1 MKDNKI
7 NKDIKDWYLSEFKE
21 FENKLNGQ
29 SKTYLHKLRKNAAVK
44 FGELNFP
51 TLKDEEWKYTNVK
64 PILEHQFKLS
74 ESSETPTDIDLS
86 RYLFDGF
93 DSHTLI
99 FINGRFS
106 EELSSIKELPKG
118 VIVDSLNNISQNNP
132 ELLQKYFKEGE
143 GIDNAFNAL
152 NNTFASDGLIVSV
165 PNNVIVEKPIQVLFL
180 SGDKNEAVLSVPKNL
195 IIAGANSQAKIIIN
209 YYGISSNPY
218 LKNIT
223 TDIHL
228 EESAIVDLYKIENED
243 DKNGYHIEKT
253 QVHQKESSV
262 FSHYSINFG
271 GKIVRNDLKS
281 KLNGENIECNFFGLY
296 LASGDQHI
304 DNHTFVDHAQPNSV
318 SNELYKGI
326 LDDNSKGVFS
336 GKILV
341 RQPAQKTNAY
351 QSNKTVLLS
360 DGASVDTKPQLE
372 IYADDVKCSHGATV
386 GHLDK
391 TAYFYILSRGIPAE
405 LAKSM
410 LIRAFV
416 NDVIE
421 SVKIEPLKEKLNHMI
436 FEQLHR
442 VEI

>member
-1 MKDNKI
+1 MANKNK
-7 NKDIKDWYLSEFKE
+7 NKDIKDWYLGEFKE
-21 FENKLNGQ
+21 FESKLNGQ
-29 SKTYLHKLRKNAAVK
+29 SKSYLHKLRKDAVVK
-44 FGELNFP
+44 LGELNFP
-51 TLKDEEWKYTNVK
+51 TLKDEDWKYTNVK
-64 PILEHQFKLS
+64 PILDHQFKLAETS
-74 ESSETPTDIDLS
+74 EAPSDIDLNK
-86 RYLFDGF
+86 YLFEGF
-93 DSHTLI
+93 DSHNLI

-106 EELSSIKELPKG
+106 KELSSIKKLPKG
-118 VIVDSLNNISQNNP
+118 VIVDSLANVSKNNP
-132 ELLQKYFKEGE
+132 DLLEKYLKEGE

-152 NNTFASDGLIVSV
+152 NNALASDGLVVSV
-165 PNNVIVEKPIQVLFL
+165 PDNVVVEKPIQVLFL
-180 SGDKNEAVLSVPKNL
+180 SGDKSQAVLSVPKNL
-195 IIAGANSQAKIIIN
+195 IVAGVNSQVKIITN
-209 YYGISSNPY
+209 YYGISTNPY

-223 TDIHL
+223 TDIHV
-228 EESAIVDLYKIENED
+228 AKNAVVDLYKIENED
-243 DKNGYHIEKT
+243 DKNGYHIDKT
-253 QVHQKESSV
+253 EIYQEDSSV

-281 KLNGENIECNFFGLY
+281 KLDGENIECNYFGLY

-304 DNHTFVDHAQPNSV
+304 DNHTFVDHAKPNSV

-326 LDDNSKGVFS
+326 LDDNSRGVFS

-341 RQPAQKTNAY
+341 QQPAQKTNAY

-360 DGASVDTKPQLE
+360 DDASVDTKPQLE

-386 GHLDK
+386 GHLDD
-391 TAYFYILSRGIPAE
+391 TAYFYIRSRGIPAE

-421 SVKIEPLKEKLNHMI
+421 TIKIEPLKEKLNHMI

>member
-1 MKDNKI
+1 MANIDKNQ
-7 NKDIKDWYLSEFKE
+7 NIKDWYLGNFKE

-29 SKTYLHKLRKNAAVK
+29 SKTYLHQLRKNAAEK
-44 FGELNFP
+44 LAGLNFP
-51 TLKDEEWKYTNVK
+51 TLKDEDWKYTNIK
-64 PILEHQFKLS
+64 PILDQQFRILDATVS
-74 ESSETPTDIDLS
+74 QLDIDINK
-86 RYLFDGF
+86 YLFDGF
-93 DSHTLI
+93 ESHTLV
-99 FINGRFS
+99 FINGRYS
-106 EELSSIKELPKG
+106 EKLSSIGELPKG
-118 VIVDSLNNISQNNP
+118 VIVDSLNNISKNNP

-152 NNTFASDGLIVSV
+152 NNAFAVDGLVVSV
-165 PNNVIVEKPIQVLFL
+165 PDNIIVDKPIQALFL
-180 SGDKNEAVLSVPKNL
+180 SGHKDEAVLSVPKNL
-195 IIAGANSQAKIIIN
+195 IAAGTNSQVKIIAN
-209 YYGISSNPY
+209 YYGISSSPY

-223 TDIHL
+223 TDIHVGKD
-228 EESAIVDLYKIENED
+228 AIVDFYKIENED

-253 QVHQKESSV
+253 QIYQEDRST

-281 KLNGENIECNFFGLY
+281 KLDGENIECNYYGLY

-304 DNHTFVDHAQPNSV
+304 DNHTFVDHAKPNSV

-341 RQPAQKTNAY
+341 QQPAQKTNAY

-360 DGASVDTKPQLE
+360 DEASVDTKPQLE

-421 SVKIEPLKEKLNHMI
+421 NIKIEPLKEKINHMI

>member
-1 MKDNKI
+1 MSNLDKNK
-7 NKDIKDWYLSEFKE
+7 NIKDWYIENFNE

-29 SKTYLHKLRKNAAVK
+29 SNTFLHQFRKDAASVLEK
-44 FGELNFP
+44 INFP
-51 TLKDEEWKYTNVK
+51 TLKDEDWKYTNVK
-64 PILEHQFKLS
+64 PILDHQFKIPAKS
-74 ESSETPTDIDLS
+74 EIPLE
-86 RYLFDGF
+86 FDTNKYMFLGF
-93 DSHTLI
+93 DSHKMV

-106 EELSSIKELPKG
+106 EELSSIGNLPKG
-118 VIVDSLNNISQNNP
+118 VIVDSLNNVSQNNP
-132 ELLQKYFKEGE
+132 DILKKYFMNGE

-152 NNTFASDGLIVSV
+152 NNAFAVDGLVVSV
-165 PNNVIVEKPIQVLFL
+165 PDNVVVEKPIQVLFL
-180 SGDKNEAVLSVPKNL
+180 SGNKHEAILSVPKNL
-195 IIAGANSQAKIIIN
+195 ITVGANSQVKIITS
-209 YYGISSNPY
+209 YYGISTNPY
-218 LKNIT
+218 LNNIT
-223 TDIHL
+223 TDIYAGK
-228 EESAIVDLYKIENED
+228 ESIVDFYKIENED
-243 DKNGYHIEKT
+243 DNNAFHIDKT
-253 QVHQKESSV
+253 QIYQEDRST

-281 KLNGENIECNFFGLY
+281 KLDGENIECNYYGLY
-296 LASGDQHI
+296 LASSDQHI
-304 DNHTFVDHAQPNSV
+304 DNHTFVDHAKPNSV

-341 RQPAQKTNAY
+341 QQEAQKTNAY
-351 QSNKTVLLS
+351 QSNKTILLS
-360 DGASVDTKPQLE
+360 DNASVDTKPQLE

-391 TAYFYILSRGIPAE
+391 TAYFYILSRGIPSE

-410 LIRAFV
+410 QIRAFV

-421 SVKIEPLKEKLNHMI
+421 TIKIEPLKEKLNHMI